1 MRLPENVLSFLTK
14 FVAKARRHPDVKR
27 IVLYGSYA
35 RGCWNDLSDIDIAV
49 FIRKGDREEIREVY
63 KQLSALC
70 YDYPFDVQIQV
81 FFESEL
87 QDPMGIVEEIAGY
100 GIDITDLSLSD
111 SL

>member
-1 MRLPENVLSFLTK
+1 MQLPEDVLNFLIE
-14 FVAKARRHPDVKR
+14 FVVKARRHPGVKR

-35 RGCWNDLSDIDIAV
+35 RGCWNDLSDIDIAA
-49 FIRKGDREEIREVY
+49 FIGKGDKEEIREVY

-87 QDPMGIVEEIAGY
+87 QDPIGIVEEIAGY
-100 GIDITDLSLSD
+100 GIEITDLS
-111 SL
+111 